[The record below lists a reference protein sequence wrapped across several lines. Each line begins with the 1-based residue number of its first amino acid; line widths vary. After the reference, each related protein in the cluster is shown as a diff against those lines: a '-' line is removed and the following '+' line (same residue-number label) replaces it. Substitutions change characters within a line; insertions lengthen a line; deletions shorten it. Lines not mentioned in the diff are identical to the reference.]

1 MRSTLRDDLDRW
13 VEAGLLS
20 REQSAAIY
28 EAEMSRA
35 PVRPEAGLPV
45 FAEVL
50 GYAGA
55 ALACSGIAIA
65 IGQSWR
71 DFGTAMRVA
80 SLAVPTV
87 LVILA
92 GLAVRRRGAPALGR
106 LASVLLALGVGGVA
120 GTAALVAVD
129 VAEIGDEL
137 AVVVVGAS
145 MIPVAFGLWR
155 MHLRPLQQLAL
166 GASVMVFAL
175 GLLGWIGDEPP
186 MWAFALTLWIIG
198 VAWALGGL
206 ARVVEPH
213 RVALVAGAALAA
225 FAGIIGLPDTWFL
238 GVAIV
243 TSLVL
248 MGGSIPTGELALLG
262 IGAVSLFFSVT
273 SAVLDRFS
281 DTLGVPV
288 SLTLIGGLF
297 IGLAVGST
305 RIARLRHRSRSAVR

>member
-13 VEAGLLS
+13 VDAGLLS

-28 EAEMSRA
+28 EAEATRIPARA
-35 PVRPEAGLPV
+35 ETGLPA

-55 ALACSGIAIA
+55 ALACAGIAIA
-65 IGQSWR
+65 IGQSWE

-92 GLAVRRRGAPALGR
+92 GLAVRKRPSPAFGR
-106 LASVLLALGVGGVA
+106 LASVLLGLGVGGVA

-129 VAEIGDEL
+129 VVEVGDEL
-137 AVVVVGAS
+137 AVVLVGAS
-145 MIPVAFGLWR
+145 MIPVAFALWR
-155 MHLRPLQQLAL
+155 VHLHPLQQLAL
-166 GASVMVFAL
+166 GASVVVFAL
-175 GLLGWIGDEPP
+175 GMLGWIGDEPP
-186 MWAFALTLWIIG
+186 MWAFALTLWSIG
-198 VAWALGGL
+198 VVWALGGL
-206 ARVVEPH
+206 AHVLEPD
-213 RVALVAGAALAA
+213 RIALVAGAILAA
-225 FAGIIGLPDTWFL
+225 FAGIIGPPDTWFL

-297 IGLAVGST
+297 IALAVGST
-305 RIARLRHRSRSAVR
+305 RIARLRRRV